1 MKTRRQQAGITLL
14 GMIITISVLGV
25 FAYCGMKIF
34 PMYSEYWAVKDA
46 MEEVAATP
54 GIANAPR
61 GKVVDLLFRRF
72 NISYVESVKNEHI
85 TLDPKA
91 GPRLTIDYEVRR
103 PLMYNLDV
111 VAKFTHSV
119 KLGGN

>member
-1 MKTRRQQAGITLL
+1 MSTREAQKGMTLM
-14 GMIITISVLGV
+14 GMIIVLAVLGI
-25 FAYCGMKIF
+25 FGYCGMKVF
-34 PMYSEYWAVKDA
+34 PMYSEYWSVQEA

-54 GIANAPR
+54 NIANAGR

-85 TLDPKA
+85 TLDTKRGA
-91 GPRLTIDYEVRR
+91 VLTIKYEVRR

-111 VAKFTHSV
+111 VGKFEHSV
-119 KLGGN
+119 TLAN